1 MHRSTSS
8 QFVVWKIFNNKSTKK
23 SKRFF
28 NIARAYKRDDTTSR
42 AAGHEKFRSRTIIE
56 SMSARPSRSCSVESA
71 VVTRRTSRW
80 TDNRNDIPM
89 PPGDMSPL
97 LPGDVAINNV
107 KLIKEI
113 ELRPCLYN
121 KSVKEYSNLMLKK
134 KMWDE
139 VCMNVLIKHYSKWNK
154 VQKHRAGKC
163 RNAYVFI
170 HVAVE
175 CFRIYT

>member
-1 MHRSTSS
+1 
-8 QFVVWKIFNNKSTKK
+8 
-23 SKRFF
+23 
-28 NIARAYKRDDTTSR
+28 
-42 AAGHEKFRSRTIIE
+42 
-56 SMSARPSRSCSVESA
+56 
-71 VVTRRTSRW
+71 
-80 TDNRNDIPM
+80 M

-139 VCMNVLIKHYSKWNK
+139 VCMNVLHKHYTKWNK

-163 RNAYVFI
+163 QNMYESFI
-170 HVAVE
+170 L
-175 CFRIYT
+175 